1 MSTEHEHDS
10 DSDNLPQVEYE
21 SSYSGL
27 RPVDSFV
34 REETPA
40 RPTTSGADD
49 ETLPSSPMKIIE
61 NDSSQYC
68 PVNQV
73 VMTGEGTRQSLVQRL
88 LVGRPL
94 RSEDMPDNPINKRL
108 GLAIFASDA
117 LSSVAYAT
125 QEMLAVLLLAGMAA
139 FSLSMPIAGA
149 VGVLLVLVTLS
160 YRQIIFGYPFGGGSY
175 TVTRDNL
182 GDRAAKVAGAALLT
196 DYTLTVSVSMAAG
209 VEMLASAF
217 PVLVPYRV
225 LLCVLLIVG
234 MMLLNLRGVRETTRM
249 LAFPT
254 YFFLA
259 MLLLLLF
266 TGLWRWSQG
275 TLPQVSGLPTWEGV
289 AQPLTIFLILRA
301 FTAGSVAI
309 TGMEA
314 ISIRSLAFQRPRKRN
329 AAAVIV
335 IIGGM
340 LMLSFLGI
348 TFLAWQTQALPLA
361 EEMVLSQIARTIL
374 GAESAYYYLM
384 IVSTAVILVAA
395 TNTSFARFPRLAA
408 IQAADGYLPRW
419 LALRGHRLAFSWGI
433 VMLAVAAI
441 VLVLLFQARLSDLI
455 PLYAVAVFLS
465 MTMAQ
470 ASMVIHWRRVS
481 HIPEGDEIRTE
492 HSALFPDKHWRIKM
506 VLNGVGCAITAVITL
521 VVAITNFLA
530 GTWVALAMIG
540 SLFWLFFRVR
550 QHYSTVAR
558 SLSLD
563 NYQGE
568 ADIDASRHTVVTLVG
583 DVHRGTLVA
592 ARYARSIHASKHV
605 AVHVES
611 NPQKTAKVQERWQ
624 QWMPNVPLVVVDSPY
639 RTLIKPLVKYVE
651 TLARDDHTEL
661 VTIVVPQFVC
671 VRWWHHLLHNQTVL
685 LIRGAFLFDRD
696 KVVIEVPF
704 RLEDEQ

>member
-1 MSTEHEHDS
+1 MSTEHAHES
-10 DSDNLPQVEYE
+10 DSLPQVEQDAVE
-21 SSYSGL
+21 PGL
-27 RPVDSFV
+27 PPDDSFATGGND
-34 REETPA
+34 EALPPSP
-40 RPTTSGADD
+40 PT
-49 ETLPSSPMKIIE
+49 ELKIIE
-61 NDSSQYC
+61 NNAFQYC
-68 PVNQV
+68 PTNQV
-73 VMTGEGTRQSLVQRL
+73 VMTGESTRQSLLHRV

-94 RSEDMPDNPINKRL
+94 RTEDVPDSPINKRL

-125 QEMLAVLLLAGMAA
+125 QEMLAVLLLAGAA
-139 FSLSMPIAGA
+139 AASLAMPIAGA
-149 VGVLLVLVTLS
+149 ICVLLVLVTLS

-182 GDRAAKVAGAALLT
+182 GNRAAKVAGAALLT
-196 DYTLTVSVSMAAG
+196 DYTLTVSVSVAAG

-217 PVLVPYRV
+217 PVLGPYRV
-225 LLCVLLIVG
+225 LLCVLLIVV
-234 MMLLNLRGVRETTRM
+234 MMLLNLRGVRETTRL

-254 YFFLA
+254 YFFLT
-259 MLLLLLF
+259 MIVLLLVI
-266 TGLWRWSQG
+266 GGWRWSQG
-275 TLPQVSGLPTWEGV
+275 TLSPVSGLPPWEIA
-289 AQPLTIFLILRA
+289 AQPVTALLVLRA
-301 FTAGSVAI
+301 FAAGSVAI

-335 IIGGM
+335 LIGAM
-340 LMLSFLGI
+340 LLVSFLGI
-348 TFLAWQTQALPLA
+348 TFLAWQTHALPLA
-361 EEMVLSQIARTIL
+361 NEMVLSQIARAIL
-374 GAESAYYYLM
+374 GDGSVFYYLM
-384 IVSTAVILVAA
+384 VAATALILVAT

-433 VMLAVAAI
+433 VALAVAAI
-441 VLVLLFQARLSDLI
+441 VFVVLFQARMDRLI

-470 ASMVIHWRRVS
+470 ASMVKHWRRVS
-481 HIPEGDEIRTE
+481 RIPKGGEIRTE
-492 HSALFPDKHWRIKM
+492 HSALFPDKHWRFKM
-506 VLNGVGCAITAVITL
+506 VLNGVGCGITALVTL
-521 VVAITNFLA
+521 VVAVEHVTA
-530 GTWVALAMIG
+530 GVWVVLLVIG
-540 SLFWLFFRVR
+540 GLFWLFFQVR
-550 QHYSTVAR
+550 QHYRTVAR

-568 ADIDASRHTVVTLVG
+568 ADIDAARHTVVTLVG

-592 ARYARSIHASKHV
+592 ARYARSIQASKHV

-611 NPQKTAKVQERWQ
+611 DPQKTPKVQERWQ
-624 QWMPNVPLVVVDSPY
+624 HWMPEVPLVVVESPY

-651 TLARDDHTEL
+651 TLASDGRTEL

-704 RLEDEQ
+704 RLEDEQEEAG